1 MKKSKYRFKKDM
13 TYCLSCK
20 DYTDSIGPKKGTM
33 TNKVIREKSR
43 YTECVSD
50 KARLKKKN
58 QKEKLVEI
66 TLILNFPY
74 TNHYKTC

>member
-58 QKEKLVEI
+58 
-66 TLILNFPY
+66 
-74 TNHYKTC
+74 

>member
-1 MKKSKYRFKKDM
+1 M

-50 KARLKKKN
+50 KARLKKK
-58 QKEKLVEI
+58 KLEG
-66 TLILNFPY
+66 
-74 TNHYKTC
+74 KTSRNNINLKLSIH